1 VKEYVMEFELLMIRC
16 KLIETQEQTKARFI
30 GRLMKDIAN
39 VVELQPYIFLD
50 DAIKLTIRIERQQK
64 TGCFRAGITAS
75 NASKSI
81 STSS

>member
-1 VKEYVMEFELLMIRC
+1 
-16 KLIETQEQTKARFI
+16 
-30 GRLMKDIAN
+30 MKDIAN
-39 VVELQPYIFLD
+39 VVELHPYIFLD

-64 TGCFRAGITAS
+64 TGCFRAGITAP